1 MDALKA
7 GAAARIAASAAR
19 TAARRRHGG
28 VAEAE
33 LEALVGDLQ
42 RLLDRID
49 RWLSLAERRC
59 PPPRYSRVRL
69 GDSGRCLLADALH
82 LEDPCSS
89 GRTSPESR
97 PPH

>member
-1 MDALKA
+1 V
-7 GAAARIAASAAR
+7 
-19 TAARRRHGG
+19 T
-28 VAEAE
+28 
-33 LEALVGDLQ
+33 DLQ

-69 GDSGRCLLADALH
+69 GDSGRCILADSLH

-89 GRTSPESR
+89 DRAALPAR